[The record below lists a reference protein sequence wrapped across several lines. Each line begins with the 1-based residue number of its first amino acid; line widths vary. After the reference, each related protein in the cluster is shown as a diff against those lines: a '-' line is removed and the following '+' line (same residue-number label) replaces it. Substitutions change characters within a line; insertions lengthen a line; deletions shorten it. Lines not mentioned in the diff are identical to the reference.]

1 MVSYCNHNG
10 STIVT
15 SQGNGQLKGQPEGQP
30 EGELEGEL
38 EGQPEGQPEGQLEG
52 QIEGQQE
59 ICGGHQRV
67 GYARDSNKNILGAR

>member
-10 STIVT
+10 SKIVT

>member
-10 STIVT
+10 SKIVT
-15 SQGNGQLKGQPEGQP
+15 SQGNGQLKGQPEG
-30 EGELEGEL
+30 ELEGEL
-38 EGQPEGQPEGQLEG
+38 EGPPEGQPEGQLEG

>member
-10 STIVT
+10 SKIVT
-15 SQGNGQLKGQPEGQP
+15 SQGNGQLKGQP

-59 ICGGHQRV
+59 ICSGHQRV